1 MDRITPTLAYSQA
14 LGSGEFA
21 ATLAKLFQ
29 ANRIRHL
36 NKTWTSWL
44 YSSWCM
50 VDFKAAGANV
60 LQSEGHQTLS
70 FNLPRHGQDQ
80 TPRDRVTVKADA

>member
-1 MDRITPTLAYSQA
+1 
-14 LGSGEFA
+14 
-21 ATLAKLFQ
+21 
-29 ANRIRHL
+29 
-36 NKTWTSWL
+36 
-44 YSSWCM
+44 M

-80 TPRDRVTVKADA
+80 MPRDRVTVKADAEAIRDLYSWFRS